1 LNIFHR
7 TFNNKPAQIRPKME
21 LQGRLSILV
30 FVFTTSL
37 LLLTAGGCQ
46 QSQQVVAPPPYNR
59 LLEKQFNNPPK
70 IRLGTYATSTLG
82 TTFLG
87 PYNLGPHSYGFELQE
102 KNGIV
107 YTCKAGH
114 VDISHVREA
123 ADWTAYL
130 AAITY
135 KHMGNSDLEFSFIL
149 KEGSVCFV
157 HLTYPDAWQ
166 SLSGED
172 KERIAFDIA
181 VSLGQYFAHTAGSW
195 HEILT
200 WFGYKS
206 KWVFPETISAFSW
219 EDTFSDLLGSDIGVE
234 AIRDTER
241 TYDEAVA
248 YAIDK
253 ALENLDIQSAEVAK
267 GAAEKVRGLWFSGE
281 VPPFVDMKKR
291 NFDIGLDN
299 GFVTPWIVDSIC
311 ECEGAKAQPY
321 PAPNLQFLAEQG
333 FSMKFEIEPRVW
345 EGDKILSFVYP
356 DKKSIH
362 RCIEP
367 DKDFATIMS
376 EIKREAQKGLL
387 SAHTYPLSTSR

>member
-1 LNIFHR
+1 
-7 TFNNKPAQIRPKME
+7 ME

-37 LLLTAGGCQ
+37 LLLVAGSCQ
-46 QSQQVVAPPPYNR
+46 PSQQVTAPAPRNR
-59 LLEKQFNNPPK
+59 LIEKQFNSPPK
-70 IRLGTYATSTLG
+70 IRLGTYASPTLG
-82 TTFLG
+82 TFFLE
-87 PYNLGPHSYGFELQE
+87 PYHLGPHSYRFELSE

-114 VDISHVREA
+114 VDVSHVREA

-135 KHMGNSDLEFSFIL
+135 NHLGNSDLEFSFTL
-149 KEGSVCFV
+149 KEGSVCFI
-157 HLTYPDAWQ
+157 HLAYPDSWQ
-166 SLSGED
+166 GLSGED
-172 KERIAFDIA
+172 KERIAFDLA
-181 VSLGQYFAHTAGSW
+181 VRLGRYFAYTAGSW

-206 KWVFPETISAFSW
+206 KGVFPEFPSAFSW
-219 EDTFSDLLGSDIGVE
+219 EDTFSNLLGSDIGVE

-241 TYDEAVA
+241 TYDEAVT

-253 ALENLDIQSAEVAK
+253 ALENLDIQSAEMAK

-299 GFVTPWIVDSIC
+299 GFITPWVVDSIC
-311 ECEGAKAQPY
+311 ECEDAKARPY
-321 PAPNLQFLAEQG
+321 SVPNLNFLAEHG

-345 EGDKILSFVYP
+345 EKDEILSLVYP
-356 DKKSIH
+356 DKKS
-362 RCIEP
+362 RNKCIEP
-367 DKDFATIMS
+367 DKDFAAIMS
-376 EIKREAQKGLL
+376 GIKREAQKGLL
-387 SAHTYPLSTSR
+387 SAHTHSTFTSFRSHQ

>member
-1 LNIFHR
+1 
-7 TFNNKPAQIRPKME
+7 ME
-21 LQGRLSILV
+21 LQGRLSILI
-30 FVFTTSL
+30 FVLTISL
-37 LLLTAGGCQ
+37 LLLVAGGCQ
-46 QSQQVVAPPPYNR
+46 PSQQVTAPASHNR
-59 LLEKQFNNPPK
+59 LLEEQFNHPPK
-70 IRLGTYATSTLG
+70 IRIGTYASSTLG
-82 TTFLG
+82 TFFLE
-87 PYNLGPHSYGFELQE
+87 PYHMGPHSYRFELHE
-102 KNGIV
+102 KNGIA

-114 VDISHVREA
+114 VDVSHVREA

-135 KHMGNSDLEFSFIL
+135 NHLDNNDLEFSFTL
-149 KEGSVCFV
+149 KEGSVCFI
-157 HLTYPDAWQ
+157 HLAYPDNWQ
-166 SLSGED
+166 GLSQED
-172 KERIAFDIA
+172 KERIAFDLA
-181 VSLGQYFAHTAGSW
+181 VSLGRYFAYTAGSW

-206 KWVFPETISAFSW
+206 KGIFPEFPSAFSW
-219 EDTFSDLLGSDIGVE
+219 EDTFSNLLGSDIGAE
-234 AIRDTER
+234 ALRDTKR
-241 TYDEAVA
+241 TYDDAVT

-267 GAAEKVRGLWFSGE
+267 HATEKVRGLWFSGE

-299 GFVTPWIVDSIC
+299 GFITPWIIDSIY
-311 ECEGAKAQPY
+311 ECEGVKAQPY
-321 PAPNLQFLAEQG
+321 SVPTPHFLAEHG
-333 FSMKFEIEPRVW
+333 FSMKFEIEPRGW
-345 EGDKILSFVYP
+345 EKDKILSFVYH

-387 SAHTYPLSTSR
+387 SAHTYPLSTSRRLYH

>member
-1 LNIFHR
+1 
-7 TFNNKPAQIRPKME
+7 M
-21 LQGRLSILV
+21 
-30 FVFTTSL
+30 L
-37 LLLTAGGCQ
+37 LAAGGCQ
-46 QSQQVVAPPPYNR
+46 RPQQVSVSAPNNR
-59 LLEKQFNNPPK
+59 LLEKQFDNPPK
-70 IRLGTYATSTLG
+70 IRLGTYATPTLG
-82 TTFLG
+82 TTYLE
-87 PYNLGPHSYGFELQE
+87 PYHLGPHSYGSELHE

-130 AAITY
+130 AAVTY
-135 KHMGNSDLEFSFIL
+135 KHLDNDDLEFSFTL

-157 HLTYPDAWQ
+157 HLTYPDNWQ

-172 KERIAFDIA
+172 KERIAFDTA

-195 HEILT
+195 HEMLT

-234 AIRDTER
+234 AIRDKER
-241 TYDEAVA
+241 TYDEAVT

-253 ALENLDIQSAEVAK
+253 ALENLGIQSAEAAK
-267 GAAEKVRGLWFSGE
+267 GAAEKVRGLWFTGE

-299 GFVTPWIVDSIC
+299 GLVTPFLVDSVC
-311 ECEGAKAQPY
+311 GCEGAKAQPY
-321 PAPNLQFLAEQG
+321 PAPDLQFLAEQG
-333 FSMKFEIEPRVW
+333 FSMKFEIEPKVW
-345 EGDKILSFVYP
+345 EEDKILSFVYP
-356 DKKSIH
+356 DKKS
-362 RCIEP
+362 RNKYIEP
-367 DKDFATIMS
+367 DKDFATLMS
-376 EIKREAQKGLL
+376 EVKREAQKGLL
-387 SAHTYPLSTSR
+387 SAHNYFTPASRRLHH